1 MTNKLNWVRT
11 WEDILLA
18 TPRTWGVIFN
28 TANNLFNTL
37 TNPVT
42 RWVNYLND
50 RYRKSIERVTSR
62 KFNMKE
68 YTDILESD
76 TFKQRLSKRWGNHK
90 TRRVNKMRQTGNL
103 WAKWVWVVK
112 SALWTVPL
120 AWNMTIT
127 NAWDA
132 LKDVW
137 TTVWGAFHDVGKA
150 VVAPADQWPDKQQF
164 EYTKVQRDRLAWLK
178 PVNNPTPTAKAE
190 KEKPQP
196 KKAEPAPEKPA
207 PAPEKK
213 DDEEK
218 TPSAKN
224 DPADSDESG
233 KKKA

>member
-1 MTNKLNWVRT
+1 MANKLNWVRT

-28 TANNLFNTL
+28 TANNVFNTL

-90 TRRVNKMRQTGNL
+90 TRRVNKMRQTWNL

-127 NAWDA
+127 NAWDT

-178 PVNNPTPTAKAE
+178 PVNNPTPTAKVE
-190 KEKPQP
+190 KETPQP

-213 DDEEK
+213 DGEDK
-218 TPSAKN
+218 TPSAKK
-224 DPADSDESG
+224 DPADSDESS